1 MQAFGCHTSTP
12 EPHVILHPTRAE
24 TMHSCAIRVSVDIF
38 VLRNLFGSEGLL
50 LCSALLVGQVNEVRG
65 GTVRVLGK

>member
-1 MQAFGCHTSTP
+1 M
-12 EPHVILHPTRAE
+12 AE
-24 TMHSCAIRVSVDIF
+24 TMHSCATPVSVDIF

-50 LCSALLVGQVNEVRG
+50 LCCALLVGQVNEVRG